1 MMNIIK
7 KFSECVFHESKGKAY
22 IFLNCDAWK
31 SHNSMN
37 INYNNAVYREKRKG
51 RRALW
56 LKVKK
61 ELEEGTIKIEEKNI
75 STVRAAILSGNP
87 CDTNQYITYG
97 NILEVEEY

>member
-22 IFLNCDAWK
+22 VFLNCDAWK

-56 LKVKK
+56 LKIKK
-61 ELEEGTIKIEEKNI
+61 ELEEGTIQIEEKNI
-75 STVRAAILSGNP
+75 GDVRTAILSGNP
-87 CDTNQYITYG
+87 DDANRYITYG

>member
-56 LKVKK
+56 LKIKK
-61 ELEEGTIKIEEKNI
+61 ELWMLKINLKIKNLLYEI
-75 STVRAAILSGNP
+75 
-87 CDTNQYITYG
+87 
-97 NILEVEEY
+97 

>member
-7 KFSECVFHESKGKAY
+7 KFSECVFHGSKGKAY

-31 SHNSMN
+31 SHSSMN
-37 INYNNAVYREKRKG
+37 INYNNAVYREKRNG

-61 ELEEGTIKIEEKNI
+61 ELEEGTIQIEEKDI
-75 STVRAAILSGNP
+75 GDVRTAILSGNP
-87 CDTNQYITYG
+87 DNANQYITYG

>member
-7 KFSECVFHESKGKAY
+7 KFSECVFHGSKSKAY

-37 INYNNAVYREKRKG
+37 INYNNAVYREKRNG

-61 ELEEGTIKIEEKNI
+61 ELEDGTIEIEKKNI
-75 STVRAAILSGNP
+75 STVRAAILFGIP
-87 CDTNQYITYG
+87 GDANQYITYG
-97 NILEVEEY
+97 YILEVEEY